1 MTLVC
6 KMDKN
11 TGKIV
16 NTLYY
21 SSETWQILSSAE
33 ANKIFQQSTVKEF
46 STVNTE
52 AVYIETIRF

>member
-6 KMDKN
+6 KMNKN

-21 SSETWQILSSAE
+21 NSENFHNLSNAE

>member
-21 SSETWQILSSAE
+21 SHEIWQSLSDAE
-33 ANKIFQQSTVKEF
+33 ANKIFQQNTVKEF

-52 AVYIETIRF
+52 AAYIETIRF